1 MQSCRNCLENKWSY
15 KFVDGW
21 VKAECQICGNEVEFK
36 VKKERTEE
44 ELRNWNGPVAEYQI
58 RNGKR
63 FLKIDGTFQEVGLKK
78 IGKSLQVV
86 PIEKANL

>member
-1 MQSCRNCLENKWSY
+1 
-15 KFVDGW
+15 
-21 VKAECQICGNEVEFK
+21 
-36 VKKERTEE
+36 
-44 ELRNWNGPVAEYQI
+44 VAEYQI